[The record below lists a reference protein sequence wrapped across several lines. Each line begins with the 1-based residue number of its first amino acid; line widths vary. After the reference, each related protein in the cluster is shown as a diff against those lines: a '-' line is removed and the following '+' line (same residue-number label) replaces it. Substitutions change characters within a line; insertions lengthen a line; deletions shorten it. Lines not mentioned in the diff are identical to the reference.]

1 MTEVRADAVD
11 TMALA
16 CVIDALKAAGYDMQ
30 RLVNSVNSIA
40 LHGAAGSGT
49 EGTGPLYKI
58 AVVKRV
64 SDLCGT
70 SPRAE

>member
-1 MTEVRADAVD
+1 MTEVRADAVE
-11 TMALA
+11 TMALE
-16 CVIDALKAAGYDMQ
+16 CVIDALKASGYDMQ

-40 LHGAAGSGT
+40 LLGAAGSGT
-49 EGTGPLYKI
+49 EGTGPLYKY

-64 SDLCGT
+64 SDLCGA